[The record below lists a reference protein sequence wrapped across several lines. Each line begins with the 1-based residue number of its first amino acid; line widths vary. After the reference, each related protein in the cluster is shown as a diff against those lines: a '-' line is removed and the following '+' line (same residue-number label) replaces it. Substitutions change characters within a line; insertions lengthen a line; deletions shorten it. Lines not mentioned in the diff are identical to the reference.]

1 MADDR
6 DLARRCLSGDA
17 AATRELVERFQ
28 NEIYGLCARL
38 LRHHQ
43 DSEDVA
49 QEVFLRVFRSLG
61 KWDPTRPLR
70 PWVLAIAVNRCRTWL
85 AKRPRRPELIEY
97 IGELPGND
105 APAGDGELAGEIA
118 AAVDGL
124 RDDYREVFVLFHES
138 GRSYEEIA
146 VVVGRPVGTVK
157 TWLHR
162 ARGIILERLTL
173 LGLMP
178 PGEPATPAEAKP

>member
-1 MADDR
+1 MSEDR

-17 AATRELVERFQ
+17 AATRELVLRFQ

-61 KWDPTRPLR
+61 KWDPDRPLR
-70 PWVLAIAVNRCRTWL
+70 PWVMTIAVNRCRTWL
-85 AKRPRRPELIEY
+85 AKRPKRPELVDYLAEV
-97 IGELPGND
+97 PGTE
-105 APAGDGELAGEIA
+105 APAGDGELAAEIA
-118 AAVDGL
+118 AAVDSL
-124 RDDYREVFVLFHES
+124 RDEYREVFVLFHET

-146 VVVGRPVGTVK
+146 EVVGRPVGTVK

-162 ARGIILERLTL
+162 ARAIILERLTKAGL
-173 LGLMP
+173 LP
-178 PGEPATPAEAKP
+178 PTEPTEAKP

>member
-1 MADDR
+1 MPDDR
-6 DLARRCLSGDA
+6 DLARRCLSGDV

-28 NEIYGLCARL
+28 HEIYGLCTRL
-38 LRHHQ
+38 LHHHQ

-61 KWDPTRPLR
+61 KWDPSRPLR
-70 PWVLAIAVNRCRTWL
+70 PWVLTIAVNRCRTWL
-85 AKRPRRPELIEY
+85 AKRPKRPELIEY
-97 IGELPGND
+97 IAELPGKD
-105 APAGDGELAGEIA
+105 APAADGELAAVVA
-118 AAVDGL
+118 AAVENL
-124 RDDYREVFVLFHES
+124 RDDYREVFVLFHET

-146 VVVGRPVGTVK
+146 EVVGRPVGTVK

-162 ARGIILERLTL
+162 SRAIILERLNE

-178 PGEPATPAEAKP
+178 APEPKL